1 MKKHGIKPEMEIFD
15 SGFMN
20 IVDYYAKKGLFDK
33 PVHYQFVLGVLG
45 GMEATVEN
53 LVYLYNRLPKDAT
66 WSAFGIG
73 RDHLKIL
80 YATLAL
86 GGHIR
91 VGLEDCIYYAKGRLA
106 SNEQLVARAVRLINE
121 FQKEPAT
128 PDEARELLGL
138 KKN

>member
-1 MKKHGIKPEMEIFD
+1 MEIFD

-20 IVDYYAKKGLFDK
+20 IVAYYVKQGLLE
-33 PVHYQFVLGVLG
+33 PPIHYQFALGVLG

-80 YATLAL
+80 YTTLAL

-91 VGLEDCIYYAKGRLA
+91 VGLEDCIYYAKGQLA